1 MKIELV
7 EREIWDIKPQDIIL
21 ETGLESGQIYDF
33 SKSGENFTRPYII
46 ISNNRYEK
54 YNGFD
59 HPVRFCRCT
68 SVDHSFWNIPIVFPN
83 PKSPMGFTIS
93 FVDTTEIITPDNRK
107 IDEKKN
113 FPKIFK
119 VNELIVELINRIVS
133 RDTIRDI
140 HELETLIMDVYDYSK
155 KIEELR
161 YPKYPKVNQTSPA
174 DKFVGK
180 RVIKPEDYKTYV
192 FNHQLPEIKNYVYY
206 FPEDQSINNNASS
219 FVAQE
224 EDCPDINCN
233 AINDDFD
240 IDDSSQE
247 DENDIEQR
255 DETVFDRISLKRKK
269 AQDFDMTE
277 ALIYCADYEN
287 LEFSDFCSTYAY
299 SENSRAVINKKYKT
313 LKSKLS
319 NNETLNSKSD
329 IPMELEPVELS
340 CPEQITDKTDIRTCT
355 NRALYTI
362 LCDLKQFSP
371 MTMQDKYKVNNFK
384 RLIDLKNR
392 VKEELRSRGITD
404 DPDDLKSIKTQKDIT
419 SWKRDSVEEFINDTV
434 NLADFQIV
442 KKYNLSSID
451 DAKIMLA
458 KAQFIVAQ

>member
-1 MKIELV
+1 
-7 EREIWDIKPQDIIL
+7 
-21 ETGLESGQIYDF
+21 
-33 SKSGENFTRPYII
+33 
-46 ISNNRYEK
+46 
-54 YNGFD
+54 
-59 HPVRFCRCT
+59 
-68 SVDHSFWNIPIVFPN
+68 
-83 PKSPMGFTIS
+83 MGFTIS

-107 IDEKKN
+107 FDEKKN

-119 VNELIVELINRIVS
+119 VNELIVDLINRIVS

-155 KIEELR
+155 KIEALG

-180 RVIKPEDYKTYV
+180 RVITPEDYKTYV

-206 FPEDQSINNNASS
+206 FPEDQIDTIDDNIGVN

-224 EDCPDINCN
+224 EEYSNKDCN
-233 AINDDFD
+233 ASTDDFNVGN
-240 IDDSSQE
+240 SSQE
-247 DENDIEQR
+247 DEDAIEQNI
-255 DETVFDRISLKRKK
+255 ETEDINEKHVFDRISLKRKK
-269 AQDFDMTE
+269 AQDFDITE

-287 LEFSDFCSTYAY
+287 LDFSEFCNKYTY
-299 SENSRAVINKKYKT
+299 SEKSRSVIMKKYRT
-313 LKSKLS
+313 LKSFFNFKK
-319 NNETLNSKSD
+319 NDKSSIKTSD
-329 IPMELEPVELS
+329 VPMELEPVELP
-340 CPEQITDKTDIRTCT
+340 CPEQITDKTDVRACS

-362 LCDLKQFSP
+362 LCDLKQLSP

-404 DPDDLKSIKTQKDIT
+404 DPDDLKIIITEKDIT
-419 SWKRDSVEEFINDTV
+419 SWKRDDIEEFINDTV

-442 KKYNLSSID
+442 KKYNLSSIE
-451 DAKIMLA
+451 DAKTMLA
-458 KAQFIVAQ
+458 KAQFILAQ